1 MSALNY
7 KNGNLELDAESMDGI
22 NSVWIEINNLTT
34 DSTTQFSCQ
43 INNNVR
49 TMIIS
54 NAKQYI
60 EAAGIYVVSLLD
72 KQNNRRS
79 ERFCFKKGE
88 PYSVE
93 IFSKVRDDMR
103 LLKISTPVRLPR
115 NRIFLEVDGKP
126 FRFCFD
132 DIEAN
137 STVFYALKQGNN
149 IGFKVQELVLDNDI
163 ERAENL
169 QVDYG
174 IKINLKKGY

>member
-1 MSALNY
+1 
-7 KNGNLELDAESMDGI
+7 
-22 NSVWIEINNLTT
+22 
-34 DSTTQFSCQ
+34 
-43 INNNVR
+43 
-49 TMIIS
+49 
-54 NAKQYI
+54 
-60 EAAGIYVVSLLD
+60 
-72 KQNNRRS
+72 
-79 ERFCFKKGE
+79 
-88 PYSVE
+88 
-93 IFSKVRDDMR
+93 MR